1 MQRLKDGV
9 LPVQHQRHRQQ
20 HRREL
25 GAEGGELP
33 CLVEL
38 DPPLEGLHGEGAG
51 LLGLL
56 LASLATPLSHVVSRQ
71 AVVHVNIHRRHALR
85 EILKAEPLPIRVA
98 AALAQV
104 RRVEVFAGRHQSL
117 VGLAEP
123 GSWTNC
129 WCEKRRPAAWRG
141 AVEHPSAGS
150 CMVDCMGPC
159 IDMPI
164 NLNPLGAG
172 EQRKRNRPVPCP
184 RAAACWVQAGSWDPV
199 RCRVGESCLQLHS
212 PPSVSRCA
220 PRSRS
225 LEPCVPV

>member
-71 AVVHVNIHRRHALR
+71 AVVHVNIHCRHALR

-104 RRVEVFAGRHQSL
+104 RRVEVFAGRHESRSDGQS
-117 VGLAEP
+117 
-123 GSWTNC
+123 
-129 WCEKRRPAAWRG
+129 RAAWTLGLLRKKRDR
-141 AVEHPSAGS
+141 AKVAGVAWS
-150 CMVDCMGPC
+150 G
-159 IDMPI
+159 
-164 NLNPLGAG
+164 
-172 EQRKRNRPVPCP
+172 
-184 RAAACWVQAGSWDPV
+184 
-199 RCRVGESCLQLHS
+199 
-212 PPSVSRCA
+212 
-220 PRSRS
+220 
-225 LEPCVPV
+225 